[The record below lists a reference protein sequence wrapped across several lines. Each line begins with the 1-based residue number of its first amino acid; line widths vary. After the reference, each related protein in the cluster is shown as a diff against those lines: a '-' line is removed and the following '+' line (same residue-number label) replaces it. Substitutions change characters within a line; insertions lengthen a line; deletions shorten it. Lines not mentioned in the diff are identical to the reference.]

1 MTLAITLRDELV
13 KDRKRL
19 TIPEQ
24 FNDICEKLNVMYI
37 PVGLPNMANYIA
49 SICDILIITGSPINV
64 SKKLYDDNFND
75 DETYEDKLDYA
86 LIEAFYKV
94 HKPIL
99 GICRG
104 LQVLNVYF
112 GGTLK
117 DRIPNHEGIRHD
129 IKIKKDSNLY
139 NIYNKEIINVN
150 SSHVQAIDKLASNFK
165 ITAVSND
172 GIIEEI
178 EDKNILGVQF
188 HPEKDLDYKFFEEL
202 IKTYQK

>member
-165 ITAVSND
+165 ITAISYD
-172 GIIEEI
+172 GIIEAI

>member
-1 MTLAITLRDELV
+1 MTFAITLRDELV

-165 ITAVSND
+165 ITAISYD
-172 GIIEEI
+172 GIIEAI